1 MGKSKAVKP
10 TLVQKK
16 YISAAGLVVKNWLVL
31 GETDTSLQIVS
42 RASGQCRNIKKLP
55 PQAGYPKR
63 QSTKNTAIV

>member
-42 RASGQCRNIKKLP
+42 RASGQCRNVKKLP
-55 PQAGYPKR
+55 SGRKA
-63 QSTKNTAIV
+63 